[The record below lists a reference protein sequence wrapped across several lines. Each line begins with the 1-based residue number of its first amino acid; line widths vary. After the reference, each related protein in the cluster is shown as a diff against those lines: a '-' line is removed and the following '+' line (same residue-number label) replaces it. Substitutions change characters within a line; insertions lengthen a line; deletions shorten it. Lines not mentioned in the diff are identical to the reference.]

1 MIMLSFDNRLGLIQK
16 RPDEFEK
23 FLDGF
28 FEQLAAKIYDK
39 SWAFING
46 NEEYKTAQLA
56 RLLISPKLVS
66 TLKVQIADTLND

>member
-1 MIMLSFDNRLGLIQK
+1 MHMIMLSFDNRLGLIQK

-56 RLLISPKLVS
+56 RLLIWTSLEKRL
-66 TLKVQIADTLND
+66 QD